1 MTSMQQG
8 GNGMKRLTIAS
19 VRTTVGAPGV
29 PGGMKAGTVVV
40 DVKAGAFPS
49 LTFPADR
56 TVISVVELAGRLR
69 VSKQHVTNLIE
80 EGKLR
85 ALDIGATNGTGRR
98 RYRIPVESWEAYV
111 RKHLM

>member
-1 MTSMQQG
+1 M
-8 GNGMKRLTIAS
+8 
-19 VRTTVGAPGV
+19 
-29 PGGMKAGTVVV
+29 
-40 DVKAGAFPS
+40 
-49 LTFPADR
+49 
-56 TVISVVELAGRLR
+56 ELAGRLR

>member
-1 MTSMQQG
+1 MTNMKPSG
-8 GNGMKRLTIAS
+8 EGTKRLTITS
-19 VRTTVGAPGV
+19 IRTGTGAIGAA
-29 PGGMKAGTVVV
+29 GGIKPNQVVLG
-40 DVKAGAFPS
+40 VKAEGFPS

-111 RKHLM
+111 RKHLL